1 MNASTVALLWLPSDR
16 CDLLSETAARASL
29 PASSPL
35 CEMVFGEENR
45 LFLHGLES
53 VLDQLPGLYNPVV
66 IIGPSGRGKT
76 RALSGVLM
84 HWKTAGQEGV
94 SLANKP
100 DQRLS
105 KTNSPKKD
113 SFNQKILVVKTLF
126 ITGNHLERLIRHHLA
141 HESIELLLHE
151 WSQLHLLIIDDFD
164 RVVSASVWEVIGRV
178 VDLCLN
184 GSCQLMV
191 SLHHSLENSSTIPS
205 RIVSRLESGLVIS
218 IAAPNLLVS
227 QRLVEFHACR
237 IECEPSKEA
246 RDIIAKTLVF
256 PGAIALFFDLL
267 KNSEGFTPSQSLD
280 ATRAAALLL
289 GKIPAAGAAPTIK
302 QLIAVTATYFKVL
315 PCDLVGP
322 SRRRVFAHARSVAM
336 YLARHLTDA
345 SLVSIGRAFGN
356 RDHTTVLYSVRIVA
370 ARAAKNATDRCILSD
385 LFESLSS
392 TASQRL
398 SVEKRKNPSP
408 VRLSHRYPK

>member
-16 CDLLSETAARASL
+16 CDLLSDTAARASH

-66 IIGPSGRGKT
+66 IIGPSGSGKT
-76 RALSGVLM
+76 RALSGVLA
-84 HWKTAGQEGV
+84 HWKTAGQGGV

-100 DQRLS
+100 RERLS
-105 KTNSPKKD
+105 ETNSPKKD
-113 SFNQKILVVKTLF
+113 PCNQKVLVVKTLF
-126 ITGNHLERLIRHHLA
+126 ITGDHLERLIRHHLA

-151 WSQLHLLIIDDFD
+151 WSRLHLLIIDDFD
-164 RVVSASVWEVIGRV
+164 QVVSASVWEVVGRM

-191 SLHHSLENSSTIPS
+191 SLQHSLEQSGTIPS
-205 RIVSRLESGLVIS
+205 RIISRLESGLLIS

-237 IECEPSKEA
+237 IECEPSREA

-267 KNSEGFTPSQSLD
+267 KNSGDFSPSQSLD
-280 ATRAAALLL
+280 ATRAAALLF
-289 GKIPAAGAAPTIK
+289 GKIPAVGAAPTIK
-302 QLIAVTATYFKVL
+302 QIIAVTATSFEVL
-315 PCDLVGP
+315 PRDLVGP
-322 SRRRVFAHARSVAM
+322 SRRRTFAHARSVAM

-370 ARAAKNATDRCILSD
+370 AKAANNATDRRVLSD
-385 LFESLSS
+385 LFERLSS
-392 TASQRL
+392 TISQRV
-398 SVEKRKNPSP
+398 SVGKIKKTSP
-408 VRLSHRYPK
+408 VRLSHKHPK

>member
-1 MNASTVALLWLPSDR
+1 
-16 CDLLSETAARASL
+16 
-29 PASSPL
+29 
-35 CEMVFGEENR
+35 MVFGEENR

-66 IIGPSGRGKT
+66 IIGPSGSGKT
-76 RALSGVLM
+76 RSLSGVLA
-84 HWKTAGQEGV
+84 HWKTAGQGGV

-100 DQRLS
+100 GERLS
-105 KTNSPKKD
+105 ETNSPKKAPC
-113 SFNQKILVVKTLF
+113 NQKVLVVKTLF
-126 ITGNHLERLIRHHLA
+126 ITGDHLERLIRHHLA

-164 RVVSASVWEVIGRV
+164 RVVSASVWEVVGRM

-191 SLHHSLENSSTIPS
+191 SLQHSLEQSGTIPS
-205 RIVSRLESGLVIS
+205 RIISRLESGLLIS

-237 IECEPSKEA
+237 LECEPSREA

-267 KNSEGFTPSQSLD
+267 KNSEGFSPSQSLD
-280 ATRAAALLL
+280 ATRAAALLF
-289 GKIPAAGAAPTIK
+289 GKIPAAAALTIK
-302 QLIAVTATYFKVL
+302 QIIAVTATSFEVL
-315 PCDLVGP
+315 PRDLVGP
-322 SRRRVFAHARSVAM
+322 SRRRTFAHARSVAM

-370 ARAAKNATDRCILSD
+370 AKAAKYATDRRVLSD
-385 LFESLSS
+385 LFERLSS
-392 TASQRL
+392 TNSQRV
-398 SVEKRKNPSP
+398 SVGKIKKTSP
-408 VRLSHRYPK
+408 VRLSHRHPK